1 MKIGDKIKVNNDY
14 KEFDENGKYTF
25 SHCCGEIGIVKNIKN
40 ETRGEMVYIERVNIH
55 RLRYENG
62 VYLLLPIVRFKLKY

>member
-1 MKIGDKIKVNNDY
+1 MKIGDKVKVNNDY

-40 ETRGEMVYIERVNIH
+40 ETRGEMVYIE
-55 RLRYENG
+55 LENDTYG
-62 VYLLLPIVRFKLKY
+62 KTNFKLPITVLNVL